1 MDLRIV
7 YDFYRLLEKDSL
19 SFLYQGSFS
28 DEITDR
34 ILDLSEYN
42 LNNKAE
48 LYRLSNKVSFLMA
61 ECFQNIVRHGDH
73 PDIPIGS
80 LRKTGLFIT
89 RNIGTAFFISSA
101 NLIFNED
108 IEQLQSKLD
117 TINQLDK
124 DELRELYLEVLGNKK
139 INAKG
144 GAGLGLIEMA
154 RRSGQKLDYK
164 FVKVND
170 KYSFFYLQIKL
181 LDRTN
186 DVSNAPVDVSLDMAG
201 ELHTRMSN
209 ENILII
215 HKGDFAQDSVLPI
228 LKMIENTIQDQIEPQ
243 RMHKKT
249 YHLLVEILQN
259 VSKHSYDEY
268 GVREGIFLMS
278 HEQDRFVINTGNYIK
293 SSQVKSLRQ
302 HLESLNN
309 MTSEELML
317 MYKQTL
323 KNGVSTPR
331 GGAGLGLIDIA
342 RESAEKLEFHFF
354 PVDDN
359 KSFYSLRA
367 KF

>member
-7 YDFYRLLEKDSL
+7 YDFYRLLEQDSL

-73 PDIPIGS
+73 PDIPIRS
-80 LRKTGLFIT
+80 SRKTGLFIT

-108 IEQLQSKLD
+108 IEPLKSKLD

-124 DELRELYLEVLGNKK
+124 EELRELYLEVLGNKK

-154 RRSGQKLDYK
+154 RRSGQKLDYN
-164 FVKVND
+164 FVRINNQ
-170 KYSFFYLQIKL
+170 YSFFYLQIKL
-181 LDRTN
+181 LNRNNETQHER
-186 DVSNAPVDVSLDMAG
+186 VTIPLSMAG
-201 ELHTRMSN
+201 ELHARMSR

-228 LKMIENTIQDQIEPQ
+228 LKMIENTIQDQMVPK

-259 VSKHSYDEY
+259 VSKHSYDEH

-278 HEQDRFVINTGNYIK
+278 HEKDKFVINTGNYIK
-293 SSQVKSLRQ
+293 KSRVETLRQ
-302 HLESLNN
+302 HLTKLNN
-309 MTSEELML
+309 MTKEELVQ
-317 MYKQTL
+317 MYKRTL
-323 KNGVSTPR
+323 KDGVSTTR

-342 RESAEKLEFHFF
+342 RESAEKLEFDFF
-354 PVDDN
+354 PVDDY
-359 KSFYSLRA
+359 KSFYSLCAR
-367 KF
+367 F